1 MAIVTVRIVRGCGIE
16 TKRKLARALTGAV
29 AEALE
34 VPRASVT
41 VLIEDYE
48 RENWAI
54 GGELDSD
61 RGTAKPAAVD
71 LEAFFRKPVEKKA
84 PAKPASEK
92 AAAKASPRKAPAKS
106 RSRR

>member
-1 MAIVTVRIVRGCGIE
+1 MAVVTVRIVRGCGIE

-34 VPRASVT
+34 VPRVSVT

-48 RENWAI
+48 RENWAV
-54 GGELDSD
+54 GGELSSD
-61 RGTAKPAAVD
+61 KGDEKLPAVE
-71 LEAFFRKPVEKKA
+71 LEAYFRKPAEKSAQQKPVKA
-84 PAKPASEK
+84 L
-92 AAAKASPRKAPAKS
+92 PRKAPTKS